1 MVYCGGP
8 QGRVV
13 PRVTGGVATE
23 NSTLSSDA
31 ILYLTPQ
38 DDADTAVSNDSEV
51 VVSPAVD
58 DGCKLVENMQ
68 PGHASSKIE
77 ATPRWSAQLSVAK
90 QQSRYCI
97 S

>member
-1 MVYCGGP
+1 M
-8 QGRVV
+8 
-13 PRVTGGVATE
+13 ATE

-38 DDADTAVSNDSEV
+38 DDADTAVSNDGE

-68 PGHASSKIE
+68 PGHASNKIE